1 MAYPRQVSIGVWPHL
16 NSSNFVLRLDDRRL
30 GSTELEYKT
39 SDRCHPND
47 FIMDDFLSVIRL
59 VLRFTILALI
69 LSLFFHNLGCATH
82 D

>member
-16 NSSNFVLRLDDRRL
+16 NSSNFLLRLDDRRL

-47 FIMDDFLSVIRL
+47 VIPDFLSVIRL
-59 VLRFTILALI
+59 VLPFTILALI
-69 LSLFFHNLGCATH
+69 LSLFVHNLGCATH